1 MKIGVNPP
9 EILSTFFPGEGP
21 WPGTVPGEEETTL
34 WSAAGSGE
42 AQWFALPDDP
52 GWGRWSAVVFA
63 DDVPFS
69 QYDRLRDCFR
79 QRRSL
84 PDMAA
89 CIALTGRNFHG
100 QRNRPWAA
108 RRGNLHLTVHFA
120 PRRPAAEIGLGFSLL
135 PAVAC
140 IRAIRNLSDG
150 AVAAGIKW
158 VNDIVAGEKKVGG
171 FLAATQTQGGIVQ
184 NVVLGLGINIDVAP
198 DVEPTP
204 FVPAV
209 GCLREICPSFR
220 LATLLPCLLREL
232 TGLYKLLLADGFLPL
247 VEAYREHAV
256 IVGRSVRIWQDEA
269 DSSAEELRT
278 IPPLRRGV
286 VTAIGD
292 DLSLILSDQQSPV
305 ISGRLAYE
313 EDCLRY
319 GL

>member
-1 MKIGVNPP
+1 MNIGVNPP
-9 EILSTFFPGEGP
+9 ELLSTFFPGEDP
-21 WPGTVPGEEETTL
+21 CPGTVPGEEETTL
-34 WSAAGSGE
+34 WSAAGHGE
-42 AQWFALPDDP
+42 ARWFALPDDP
-52 GWGRWSAVVFA
+52 NWGRWSALVFA
-63 DDVPFS
+63 DEVPFS
-69 QYDRLRDCFR
+69 QYDRLQEFLR
-79 QRRSL
+79 QGRRL
-84 PDMAA
+84 PDRAA

-120 PRRPAAEIGLGFSLL
+120 PWRPATEIGLGFTLL

-140 IRAIRNLSDG
+140 IRAIRSLSGG

-184 NVVLGLGINIDVAP
+184 DVVLGLGINIDVAP

-209 GCLREICPSFR
+209 GCLREIYPSFR
-220 LATLLPCLLREL
+220 LAKLLPNLLREL
-232 TGLYKLLLADGFLPL
+232 NGLYELLLTDGFLPL
-247 VEAYREHAV
+247 VEAYREYAV
-256 IVGRSVRIWQDEA
+256 IVGRSVRIWQDAA

-292 DLSLILSDQQSPV
+292 DLSLILADSQAPV
-305 ISGRLAYE
+305 IRGRLAYE
-313 EDCLRY
+313 EDCRRY